1 MLNNS
6 ALDAVHICTPHYLH
20 APMIVEALG
29 RGINVLCEKPLC
41 INEEQLTDIENAV
54 KGSKAQLAVCLQ
66 SRFNESAVFA
76 KDYFKDKQI
85 IAATA
90 NLTWRR
96 DGEYYAADAWRG
108 TLDKEGGG
116 VMINQAIHT
125 LDLLSWICGMP
136 KSVIAYVSNNSLRGK
151 IEVEDTAHGL
161 FFLENGGTFVMNAT
175 NASAKNLPNYMSF
188 TDGEDILEI
197 SSNNLIL
204 NGKQVMTDGGA
215 PIFGKVE
222 WGTGHAKLIRE
233 YYGCIARNEKFPI
246 DFDEA
251 KKSVKMIFKMY
262 QSFGERLDI

>member
-1 MLNNS
+1 
-6 ALDAVHICTPHYLH
+6 
-20 APMIVEALG
+20 
-29 RGINVLCEKPLC
+29 
-41 INEEQLTDIENAV
+41 
-54 KGSKAQLAVCLQ
+54 
-66 SRFNESAVFA
+66 
-76 KDYFKDKQI
+76 
-85 IAATA
+85 
-90 NLTWRR
+90 
-96 DGEYYAADAWRG
+96 
-108 TLDKEGGG
+108 
-116 VMINQAIHT
+116 MINQAIHT

-188 TDGEDILEI
+188 TDGEDVLEI
-197 SSNNLIL
+197 TSNNLIV

-222 WGTGHAKLIRE
+222 WGTGHAKLISE